1 MAYTCNI
8 NTIEEKFKKS
18 LSSVS
23 KVQETLLT
31 LLKEG
36 ATIEDIVQVVTA
48 PISSRILRTLN
59 PDVKKFISDKQQ
71 ILDFLSSK
79 QSSDAPN
86 LPETTK
92 TEIKEAEIDNPDEI
106 IQNGKRSKTWIHD
119 AWGIA
124 SLSQVKFIERTNREI
139 NDRVISLVCRTGK
152 TEDPEIVL
160 NAAIK
165 NYFTYNLN
173 QLKEFFTRN
182 GKEDYAKIIEDNMP
196 FEAGENNPN
205 QKIKTIINNISDYFS
220 QVSDQEKIAY
230 TQSTNSSNDIAVAFS
245 RFLLIQPLN
254 FDNFIKSYYNSIN
267 IKNIG
272 KLSPSINKYS
282 LQLGKGRQ
290 NQSWQDE
297 NSVYK
302 IAKMVDSVVQN
313 EIATWPIYRKVNGIW
328 TKQTDEYCS
337 TNRVVGITS
346 KILNIANLKNTKD
359 FPPLQYNEL
368 TSNFID
374 DLKNTFRT
382 AFGVNLQTGE
392 DVIEEVFR
400 KYIENKTLP
409 EIVSSVQ
416 MDMNHLFPIVMY
428 LLTKENGSS
437 KKSISETNFK
447 SGVVKFENNE
457 VEIIHSIW
465 HNMIDP
471 LKSDSLFNNPSDN
484 SFDVYQMIMQVFC
497 THERKTLYGI
507 INDMG
512 VVDKKYYSIG
522 KANQRLNYFQSKIN
536 GYYSPII
543 PRSIVNTTIENNFE
557 GESPS
562 TKIIFKVPGK
572 SVNYTLKVEMGKLTE
587 VLRNGKEI
595 IPKESKSALEELNK
609 FFEETIR
616 LDFSSQDRGSLID
629 IYINKIGNSSKKALD
644 NLLDIASGMIY
655 ANQVSQYLQRE
666 STSDFKNNLRN
677 FYREPP
683 KLVRGV
689 TYNQIDAFSGRLFP
703 ILSQLSIAN
712 DIHDGIIGDIV
723 VKGGAGEQ
731 INSVILS
738 TLLTKYAQFVQEKSQ
753 DPASAIKHFSLQ
765 KLLKQVTFFRDY
777 VDKTGDVKSSTSM
790 NVEEFFTN
798 NFIYDFYGGTMATQF
813 GVLSDKPNVVKNEYY
828 IDGEIVVDVD
838 KQPKKLKD
846 CTAKDL
852 RKIAVREL
860 GIYYQRMKQEMD
872 RNLSIL
878 SAYSPNGIK
887 YDINTDYLETRGISK
902 KDLEKDIHEAI
913 YRAQQAG
920 EDIEINELLYFS
932 WEGDILHTKPSII
945 GELTKHDIPV
955 ADTFGLEVENSEQF
969 FERKESELV
978 ANLLQDLSKG
988 ITFID
993 DQSQKTIDSSAVK
1006 AMIKANK
1013 VEGEEPGSKNNWITR
1028 RNVII
1033 GKILFGDK
1041 YINLLTKRSL
1051 SDWGPYKYLHKYIND
1066 NSLQSKY
1073 DISKLD
1079 INSDF
1084 DFQYF
1089 IKVLNKLYP
1098 KIQEKQ
1104 FFDKKLK
1111 ELKTKLK
1118 NTLNK
1123 STQKIDKKA
1132 LVENYKQWRKQQFP
1146 EESITDFNG
1155 AVFDYE
1161 TETDER
1167 KWRARDTAIKMEGI
1181 DSITSLKVIAAIASE
1196 YGLDIDTSFEK
1207 PESIKFS
1214 LKVNPELQRYNTLHY
1229 LFTEEGLNST
1239 VGSHINH
1246 KAKYMRDLKLLG
1258 AVETGQQAKRN
1269 VSESGAKNQYTRGD
1283 IQGMNPYMT
1292 IANLKD
1298 LKASISTINGIED
1311 HSGATPMDGST
1322 FGNYVTRKEEL
1333 YSLGSQ
1339 KAGIENSKPLGN
1351 DLNAKTGTGTII
1363 KTAVFVLTN
1372 GRIRSSERNIILHK
1386 HMNNIPWKAEFNG
1399 NFLEDFN
1406 GQEIKYHPI
1415 IVFKPST
1422 GEYYL
1427 RYNLQIDSDGKTSF
1441 EELQINNNVLSINLG
1456 NGITIGSLIKSGKDI
1471 TPYINTI
1478 ASIIKPKVIG
1488 NKISTQITTTRPIR
1502 TNYELWDLFGGA
1514 YSASIDEN
1522 NKLVYKNDNTSLENL
1537 TIACH
1542 SVGKKLTDN
1551 ATRLTNQ
1558 DVWLPLKEAKID
1570 WVVTEGAIKQGV
1582 SNINATEMLDNMNFH
1597 VTTQKISTIDVGMQ
1611 LNPEHLV
1618 DSSHLT
1624 LMTQV
1629 VNALGLRGFSADVAN
1644 RCYQALASL
1653 TDFSLKELFEGIE
1666 ADLKGEDSQKFKD
1679 AVSSLLLKSIVGTS
1693 ETDGDLLASIVIQ
1706 LNKQEKNGHD
1716 YDIIKHKLPISD
1728 PAILNKL
1735 ISNFSSLMTKA
1746 GVRIQFPGSMNVLVP
1761 SDGLYRIHGG
1771 KLRTFASTQRY
1782 TDSKASNVLRNII
1795 KTKGYALVWAHPG
1808 IGKSYSIEQ
1817 GKFSDK
1823 IIDWDIEFNRI
1834 RDQWIAEHSNTKIG
1848 TQKFNKA
1855 KYEYLVNFQNY
1866 PDFVQFITENWNKVK
1881 QKTIQE
1887 KKILVASPHSLL
1899 KMFSN
1904 EFDEIIDLPQ
1914 NIFVNRNMQRGG
1926 TEEDS
1931 ISLKNDLDAT
1941 IKSLDNPNIVSTNQY
1956 LEEILS
1962 DVFNS
1967 GNLIE
1972 NNEAEVEQQ
1981 RLQELQAQQQPLE
1994 GLHAITIG
2002 GSYFIKITN
2011 KQFNSDNPL
2020 LATVLAGKSIKIDD
2034 LSTYYQVRDLLK
2046 GAEYTITEDVIAGRE
2061 LAPYNCTF
2069 NTDKGTFMLWDLD
2082 SIKHIHMI
2090 EQDDKNHSK
2099 MQEIFNNYTDEQIY
2113 QEFHISPSKLDR
2125 TNIET
2130 FVNTFKKLI
2139 NRRRQ
2144 IELNSIGSGNNN
2156 DAYINGERVIID
2168 KSSLKKSPYELIAP
2182 KNYETT
2188 FGLRVGDDLQEIK
2201 NDNLFFLK
2209 RLIETYYKLENGVWA
2224 DQTPIQSNQYD
2235 IILKTVSG
2243 KHYPILYKSENSKI
2257 SEGLSKIEDDEFYNR
2272 ISWEGNK
2279 VYWLDGNGEKL
2290 YELPYELDS
2299 NKKVVYKAEILTDEI
2314 GNEVIYTSDPKFF
2327 ANKITFNNIDF
2338 GRHILDVPFI
2348 TDIFKSLEGSKKKSI
2363 QRLFKEYSQNLI
2375 PIDVKGDPEKQM
2387 LQRVTNED
2395 ILKQQITE
2403 HFNSRN
2409 AVLTQLNKEILTGNI
2424 TGEYTG
2430 VFGQMIK
2437 SSIET
2442 HTSFLKSLE
2451 YIVSRTPAQSH
2462 QSFMPMKL
2470 VAFDESGKN
2479 SAYVNRYQLYLQGSD
2494 YDVDKASL
2502 LGSIFRNGKY
2512 VVWSPFMNLMSYEH
2526 LKASETLPFPTGKK
2540 LTKVNIQ
2547 KGETLN
2553 KRFYDVIDK
2562 PINIDWEE
2570 DHITFRLPNSQ
2581 VEVTLNKIGDTQW
2594 QLDLTNEFLA
2604 SLSSMEQYILE
2615 RAIVDKLDEGDQL
2628 ISQVDLSGVGISNG
2642 VKDSKTIDYIQDFLQ
2657 FNDIFRDMDLET
2669 PEGIYQLG
2677 ILLNAYN
2684 QFGTTIIGGTFAT
2697 SDAEMLKNIANI
2709 VDEHNTFF
2717 EGNYS
2722 TDPKDAVVNYIS
2734 STMFQIS
2741 SDPVNLIQ
2749 AMTSVDQQT
2758 EVIKDIAKKSPLA
2771 KQSQHFDKGNIMST
2785 FRLLRLTLS
2794 GKQDTGIEASSL
2806 KVMEAINQ
2814 YQDYILNYGSDEEQ
2828 KSLIKPINIGGYDIQ
2843 MICNAYCKNIAN
2855 IKSKEVYDALQ
2866 EINNDEDQALW
2877 LSAFLSLSTDN
2888 AKDPTLS
2895 KINANPEMI
2904 GLYNAG
2910 FVLGLPIDFLT
2921 KVIMSSS
2928 GMALASLQQGNV
2940 FLGISGSR
2948 NLTRVLNYVDKGPQ
2962 LNMNPMTLEILSK
2975 AIQLQYGESDIT
2987 PNNLRYNLIPNIY
3000 SQSDLIL
3007 ARRIINVA
3015 KSLAYSDGNDNI
3027 EYNLPT
3033 LESRLSKELKH
3044 KSRILENT
3052 KKAIQ
3057 ATLAAIQ
3064 EKENLGKKHKRLDDT
3079 LHKQT
3084 VQLEELEAQVSEL
3097 KDIKAEYQIS
3107 QSIPNKGDENSKYA
3121 EYARYQEQLASL
3133 SEGDY
3138 VGLLKGIQSY
3148 QSYIKESANFKKVIS
3163 DLEAYLDVVEQIQF
3177 DEGFEGLDGQHYN
3190 SLPII
3195 KQLNQFAHEMSLIRP
3210 NLGLNQQLPN
3220 SKEKQINFVK
3230 KFENAIYDRLNN
3242 INTREQEKDTPE
3254 LQALAD
3260 LNEILG
3266 KNKYAVDITK
3276 FIWDE
3281 IYRNTA
3287 ISAYESIKYKVNIL
3301 DVLMKVPHY
3310 FGYLKA
3316 CGALYKSLQN
3326 VSLQYREQDRIAD
3339 TIIRGELKVSNSKDI
3354 QKRLKSASRY
3364 ISRLMNN
3371 MFLTQQNVELT
3382 IPKIKDNNVDNNTKV
3397 TIQLGTI
3404 EGNKA
3409 FKEWMDLVVIPKY
3422 KQRYISNRFFKELN
3436 QTPYHKTDNHNTSIN
3451 YTTGIDIMSSDHSEI
3466 TKVAEVTESFNRLAS
3481 KDNINGLPMIDAFFY
3496 YDLIAY
3502 DRQPGQQALTP
3513 IFNQLAALGK
3523 TEVLNNYIAFI
3534 SDLDQN
3540 GMYILSLD
3548 PQQKDEIKRFIAPT
3562 ISIYALDNFK
3572 EPYAWVK
3579 DPKDSQIYLIQKQE
3593 TEQGEINEDM
3603 MDYDEDTLDL
3613 DEVTNID
3620 GLENEFEDNAP
3631 LTLESKL
3638 RDMGNTYEIVSS
3650 VDLNNPYMQDFT
3662 LLEEQSILE
3671 GQALISQDQ
3680 LKIGNSIIT
3689 LDDNGNPVLDDN
3701 IRKKLKSITGQK
3713 NVDDLVVSKTVIQG
3727 NTPIKVIDIETTK
3740 ANLENPC
3747 K

>member
-36 ATIEDIVQVVTA
+36 ATIEDIVQVATA

-173 QLKEFFTRN
+173 QLKEFFIRN

-313 EIATWPIYRKVNGIW
+313 EIATWPIYRKVNNIW
-328 TKQTDEYCS
+328 TKQADEYCS

-374 DLKNTFRT
+374 DLKKTFKI

-392 DVIEEVFR
+392 AVIEEVFR

-409 EIVSSVQ
+409 EIVSSIQ

-437 KKSISETNFK
+437 KKSISETNFRN
-447 SGVVKFENNE
+447 GVVKFENNE

-512 VVDKKYYSIG
+512 VIDKKYYSIG

-562 TKIIFKVPGK
+562 TKITFKVPGI

-595 IPKESKSALEELNK
+595 VPKESKNALEELEK

-629 IYINKIGNSSKKALD
+629 IYINKIGNGSKKALD
-644 NLLDIASGMIY
+644 NLLNIASGMIY

-945 GELTKHDIPV
+945 GELTKHDVPV
-955 ADTFGLEVENSEQF
+955 VDTFGLEVENSEQF

-1051 SDWGPYKYLHKYIND
+1051 SDWSPYKYLHKYIND

-1196 YGLDIDTSFEK
+1196 YSLDIDTSFEK
-1207 PESIKFS
+1207 PESVKFS

-1427 RYNLQIDSDGKTSF
+1427 RYNLQIDSDGRTSF

-1456 NGITIGSLIKSGKDI
+1456 SGITIGSLIKAGKDI
-1471 TPYINTI
+1471 NPYINTI

-1488 NKISTQITTTRPIR
+1488 DKVSTQVTTTRPIR

-1542 SVGKKLTDN
+1542 SVGKKLTNN

-1582 SNINATEMLDNMNFH
+1582 SNINATEMLDNMDFH

-1706 LNKQEKNGHD
+1706 LNKREKNGHD

-1771 KLRTFASTQRY
+1771 KLRTFASTSRY
-1782 TDSKASNVLRNII
+1782 K
-1795 KTKGYALVWAHPG
+1795 
-1808 IGKSYSIEQ
+1808 E
-1817 GKFSDK
+1817 
-1823 IIDWDIEFNRI
+1823 
-1834 RDQWIAEHSNTKIG
+1834 
-1848 TQKFNKA
+1848 NK
-1855 KYEYLVNFQNY
+1855 
-1866 PDFVQFITENWNKVK
+1866 
-1881 QKTIQE
+1881 
-1887 KKILVASPHSLL
+1887 
-1899 KMFSN
+1899 
-1904 EFDEIIDLPQ
+1904 
-1914 NIFVNRNMQRGG
+1914 
-1926 TEEDS
+1926 
-1931 ISLKNDLDAT
+1931 
-1941 IKSLDNPNIVSTNQY
+1941 
-1956 LEEILS
+1956 
-1962 DVFNS
+1962 
-1967 GNLIE
+1967 NLIE

-2002 GSYFIKITN
+2002 GSYFIRITN

-2188 FGLRVGDDLQEIK
+2188 FGLRIGDDLQEIK

-2243 KHYPILYKSENSKI
+2243 KHYPILYKSNNSKI
-2257 SEGLSKIEDDEFYNR
+2257 PEGLSKIEDDEFYNR

-2348 TDIFKSLEGSKKKSI
+2348 IDIFKSLEGSKKKSI

-2375 PIDVKGDPEKQM
+2375 PIDVKSDPEKQM

-2512 VVWSPFMNLMSYEH
+2512 VIWSPFMNLMSYEH

-2570 DHITFRLPNSQ
+2570 DHITFKLPNSQ

-2657 FNDIFRDMDLET
+2657 FNDIFRDIDLET
-2669 PEGIYQLG
+2669 PEGIYQLS

-2684 QFGTTIIGGTFAT
+2684 QFGATIIGGTFAT

-2709 VDEHNTFF
+2709 IDEHNTFF

-2758 EVIKDIAKKSPLA
+2758 EVIKKEANTSPLA
-2771 KQSQHFDKGNIMST
+2771 KQSKHFDKGNIMST

-2940 FLGISGSR
+2940 FLGINGSR

-2962 LNMNPMTLEILSK
+2962 LNINPMTLEILSK

-3064 EKENLGKKHKRLDDT
+3064 EKENLGKKHKRLDDN

-3084 VQLEELEAQVSEL
+3084 IQLEELETQVSEL

-3163 DLEAYLDVVEQIQF
+3163 DLETYLDVVEQIQF

-3242 INTREQEKDTPE
+3242 IDTREQEKDTPE

-3260 LNEILG
+3260 LNEILE
-3266 KNKYAVDITK
+3266 KNKYAIDITK

-3281 IYRNTA
+3281 NYRNTA
-3287 ISAYESIKYKVNIL
+3287 IAAYESIKYKVNIL

-3326 VSLQYREQDRIAD
+3326 VSVQYREQDRIAD

-3451 YTTGIDIMSSDHSEI
+3451 YTTGIDIMSSDPSEI
-3466 TKVAEVTESFNRLAS
+3466 IKVAEVTESFNRLAS
-3481 KDNINGLPMIDAFFY
+3481 KDKINGLQMIDAFFY

-3603 MDYDEDTLDL
+3603 MDYDEDALDL

-3689 LDDNGNPVLDDN
+3689 LDDNGDPILDDD

>member
-173 QLKEFFTRN
+173 QLKEFFIRN

-267 IKNIG
+267 IRNIG

-328 TKQTDEYCS
+328 TKQADEYCS

-368 TSNFID
+368 TSDFIG

-409 EIVSSVQ
+409 EIVSSIQ

-557 GESPS
+557 GEGPS
-562 TKIIFKVPGK
+562 TKITFKVPGK

-595 IPKESKSALEELNK
+595 PPKESKNALEELKK

-677 FYREPP
+677 FYKEPP

-828 IDGEIVVDVD
+828 IDEEIVVDVD

-887 YDINTDYLETRGISK
+887 YDINTDYSETRGISK
-902 KDLEKDIHEAI
+902 KDLQKDIHEAI

-945 GELTKHDIPV
+945 GELTKHDVPV
-955 ADTFGLEVENSEQF
+955 MDTFGLEVENSEQF

-978 ANLLQDLSKG
+978 TNLLQDLSKG

-993 DQSQKTIDSSAVK
+993 DQSQKTIDSPAVK

-1013 VEGEEPGSKNNWITR
+1013 VDGEEPGSKNNWITR

-1041 YINLLTKRSL
+1041 YINLLTKRNL
-1051 SDWGPYKYLHKYIND
+1051 SDWSPYKYLHKYIND

-1073 DISKLD
+1073 DLSKLD

-1118 NTLNK
+1118 STLNK

-1167 KWRARDTAIKMEGI
+1167 KWRARDTAVKMEGI
-1181 DSITSLKVIAAIASE
+1181 DTITSLKVIAAIASE
-1196 YGLDIDTSFEK
+1196 YGLDINTSFEK
-1207 PESIKFS
+1207 PESVKFS

-1311 HSGATPMDGST
+1311 HEGATPMDGST

-1386 HMNNIPWKAEFNG
+1386 HMNNIPWKSEFNG

-1422 GEYYL
+1422 REYYL
-1427 RYNLQIDSDGKTSF
+1427 RYNLQIDSDGRTSF
-1441 EELQINNNVLSINLG
+1441 EELQINNNVLSVNLG
-1456 NGITIGSLIKSGKDI
+1456 NGITIGSLIKAGKDI
-1471 TPYINTI
+1471 NPYINTI
-1478 ASIIKPKVIG
+1478 ASIVKPKVIG
-1488 NKISTQITTTRPIR
+1488 DKISTQVTTTRPIR

-1542 SVGKKLTDN
+1542 SVGKKLTNN

-1582 SNINATEMLDNMNFH
+1582 SNINATEMLDNMDFH

-1666 ADLKGEDSQKFKD
+1666 ADLEGGDSQKFKD

-1716 YDIIKHKLPISD
+1716 YDIIKHRLPISD

-1771 KLRTFASTQRY
+1771 KLRTFASTSRY
-1782 TDSKASNVLRNII
+1782 K
-1795 KTKGYALVWAHPG
+1795 
-1808 IGKSYSIEQ
+1808 E
-1817 GKFSDK
+1817 
-1823 IIDWDIEFNRI
+1823 
-1834 RDQWIAEHSNTKIG
+1834 
-1848 TQKFNKA
+1848 NK
-1855 KYEYLVNFQNY
+1855 
-1866 PDFVQFITENWNKVK
+1866 
-1881 QKTIQE
+1881 
-1887 KKILVASPHSLL
+1887 
-1899 KMFSN
+1899 
-1904 EFDEIIDLPQ
+1904 
-1914 NIFVNRNMQRGG
+1914 
-1926 TEEDS
+1926 
-1931 ISLKNDLDAT
+1931 
-1941 IKSLDNPNIVSTNQY
+1941 
-1956 LEEILS
+1956 
-1962 DVFNS
+1962 
-1967 GNLIE
+1967 NLIE

-2002 GSYFIKITN
+2002 GSYFIRITN

-2099 MQEIFNNYTDEQIY
+2099 MQEIFDNYTDEQIY

-2130 FVNTFKKLI
+2130 FVDTFKKLI

-2168 KSSLKKSPYELIAP
+2168 KASLKKSPYELIAP

-2209 RLIETYYKLENGVWA
+2209 RLIETYYKLENGEWA

-2243 KHYPILYKSENSKI
+2243 KHYPILYKSESSKI
-2257 SEGLSKIEDDEFYNR
+2257 PEGLSKIEDDEFYNR

-2395 ILKQQITE
+2395 ILKQQIIE

-2512 VVWSPFMNLMSYEH
+2512 VIWSPFMNLMSYEH

-2553 KRFYDVIDK
+2553 RRFYDVIDK

-2570 DHITFRLPNSQ
+2570 DHITFKLPNSQ
-2581 VEVTLNKIGDTQW
+2581 VEVTLNKIGDNQW

-2642 VKDSKTIDYIQDFLQ
+2642 VKDSKTIDYVQDFLQ

-2684 QFGTTIIGGTFAT
+2684 QFGTTIIGGTFAA

-2814 YQDYILNYGSDEEQ
+2814 YQDYILNYGTDKEQ
-2828 KSLIKPINIGGYDIQ
+2828 RSLIKPINIGGYDIQ

-2940 FLGISGSR
+2940 FLGINGSR

-3007 ARRIINVA
+3007 ARRIINVS

-3107 QSIPNKGDENSKYA
+3107 QSIPNKGDEDSKYA

-3177 DEGFEGLDGQHYN
+3177 DEGFEGPDGQHYN

-3242 INTREQEKDTPE
+3242 IDTREQEKDTPE

-3281 IYRNTA
+3281 NYRNTA
-3287 ISAYESIKYKVNIL
+3287 IAAYESIKYKVNIL

-3326 VSLQYREQDRIAD
+3326 VSVQYREQDRIAD
-3339 TIIRGELKVSNSKDI
+3339 TIIRGELKISNSKDI

-3371 MFLTQQNVELT
+3371 MFLAQQNVELT
-3382 IPKIKDNNVDNNTKV
+3382 IPKIKDSNVDNNTKV

-3422 KQRYISNRFFKELN
+3422 KQLYISNRFFKELN

-3451 YTTGIDIMSSDHSEI
+3451 YTTGIDIMSSDPSEI

-3481 KDNINGLPMIDAFFY
+3481 KDINGLPMIDAFFY

-3513 IFNQLAALGK
+3513 IFNQLAALGNTK
-3523 TEVLNNYIAFI
+3523 VLNDYIAFI

-3603 MDYDEDTLDL
+3603 MDYDEDALDL

-3689 LDDNGNPVLDDN
+3689 LDDNGDPVLDDN
-3701 IRKKLKSITGQK
+3701 IRKKLQSITGQK

>member
-79 QSSDAPN
+79 QSNDAPN

-205 QKIKTIINNISDYFS
+205 QKIKTIINNISDYFL

-267 IKNIG
+267 IRNIG

-392 DVIEEVFR
+392 DIIEEVFR

-416 MDMNHLFPIVMY
+416 MDMNHLFPIIMY
-428 LLTKENGSS
+428 LLTKESGSS
-437 KKSISETNFK
+437 KKSTSETNFK

-543 PRSIVNTTIENNFE
+543 PRSIINTTIENKFE
-557 GESPS
+557 GEEPS
-562 TKIIFKVPGK
+562 TKITFKVPGK
-572 SVNYTLKVEMGKLTE
+572 SVNYSLKVEKGKLTE

-595 IPKESKSALEELNK
+595 VPKESKGALEELKK

-616 LDFSSQDRGSLID
+616 LDFSSQDKGSLID
-629 IYINKIGNSSKKALD
+629 IYVNKIGNSSKKALD

-828 IDGEIVVDVD
+828 IDGEIVVDID

-846 CTAKDL
+846 CAAKDL

-955 ADTFGLEVENSEQF
+955 VDTFGLEVENSEQF

-993 DQSQKTIDSSAVK
+993 DQSQKTIDSPAVK

-1028 RNVII
+1028 RNIII

-1051 SDWGPYKYLHKYIND
+1051 SDWSPYKYLHKYIND
-1066 NSLQSKY
+1066 NSLQLKY

-1146 EESITDFNG
+1146 EENITDFNG

-1207 PESIKFS
+1207 PESVKFS

-1311 HSGATPMDGST
+1311 HKGATPMDGST

-1386 HMNNIPWKAEFNG
+1386 HMNNIPWKSEFNG

-1422 GEYYL
+1422 GDYYL

-1441 EELQINNNVLSINLG
+1441 EELQINNNVLSVNLG

-1471 TPYINTI
+1471 NPYINTI
-1478 ASIIKPKVIG
+1478 ASIVKPKVIG
-1488 NKISTQITTTRPIR
+1488 DKISTWVTTTRPIR

-1582 SNINATEMLDNMNFH
+1582 SNINATEMLDNMDFH

-1771 KLRTFASTQRY
+1771 KLRTFASTSRY
-1782 TDSKASNVLRNII
+1782 K
-1795 KTKGYALVWAHPG
+1795 
-1808 IGKSYSIEQ
+1808 E
-1817 GKFSDK
+1817 
-1823 IIDWDIEFNRI
+1823 
-1834 RDQWIAEHSNTKIG
+1834 
-1848 TQKFNKA
+1848 NK
-1855 KYEYLVNFQNY
+1855 
-1866 PDFVQFITENWNKVK
+1866 
-1881 QKTIQE
+1881 
-1887 KKILVASPHSLL
+1887 
-1899 KMFSN
+1899 
-1904 EFDEIIDLPQ
+1904 
-1914 NIFVNRNMQRGG
+1914 
-1926 TEEDS
+1926 
-1931 ISLKNDLDAT
+1931 
-1941 IKSLDNPNIVSTNQY
+1941 
-1956 LEEILS
+1956 
-1962 DVFNS
+1962 
-1967 GNLIE
+1967 NLIE
-1972 NNEAEVEQQ
+1972 NNEAEIEQQ

-2002 GSYFIKITN
+2002 GSYFIRITN

-2099 MQEIFNNYTDEQIY
+2099 MQEIFDNYTDEQIY

-2130 FVNTFKKLI
+2130 FVDTFKKLI

-2156 DAYINGERVIID
+2156 DVYINGERVIID
-2168 KSSLKKSPYELIAP
+2168 KASLKKSPYELIAP

-2209 RLIETYYKLENGVWA
+2209 RLIETYYKLENGEWA

-2257 SEGLSKIEDDEFYNR
+2257 PEGLSKIEDDEFYNR

-2338 GRHILDVPFI
+2338 GRHILEVPFI

-2387 LQRVTNED
+2387 LQRITNED
-2395 ILKQQITE
+2395 ILKQQIIE

-2512 VVWSPFMNLMSYEH
+2512 VIWSPFMNLMSYEH

-2547 KGETLN
+2547 KGKTLN

-2570 DHITFRLPNSQ
+2570 DYIIFKLPNSQ

-2628 ISQVDLSGVGISNG
+2628 ISQVDLTGVGISNG
-2642 VKDSKTIDYIQDFLQ
+2642 VKDSKTIDYVQDFLQ

-2684 QFGTTIIGGTFAT
+2684 QFGITIIGGTFAT

-2758 EVIKDIAKKSPLA
+2758 EVIKKEANTSPLA
-2771 KQSQHFDKGNIMST
+2771 KQSKHFDKGNIMST

-2828 KSLIKPINIGGYDIQ
+2828 KSLIKLINIGGYDIQ

-2940 FLGISGSR
+2940 FLGINGSR

-2962 LNMNPMTLEILSK
+2962 LNINPMTLEILSK

-3084 VQLEELEAQVSEL
+3084 IQLEELEAQVSEL

-3163 DLEAYLDVVEQIQF
+3163 DLETYLDVVEQIQF

-3242 INTREQEKDTPE
+3242 IDTREQEKDTPE

-3260 LNEILG
+3260 LNEILE

-3281 IYRNTA
+3281 NYRNTA
-3287 ISAYESIKYKVNIL
+3287 IAAYESIKYKVNIL

-3326 VSLQYREQDRIAD
+3326 VSVQYREQDRIAD
-3339 TIIRGELKVSNSKDI
+3339 TIIRGELKISNSKDI

-3371 MFLTQQNVELT
+3371 MFLAQQNVELT

-3422 KQRYISNRFFKELN
+3422 KQLYISNRFFKELN

-3451 YTTGIDIMSSDHSEI
+3451 YTTGIDIMSSDPSEI

-3481 KDNINGLPMIDAFFY
+3481 KDINGLPMIDAFFY

-3603 MDYDEDTLDL
+3603 MDYDEDALDL

-3631 LTLESKL
+3631 LTLDSKL

-3650 VDLNNPYMQDFT
+3650 VDLNNPYMQNFT
-3662 LLEEQSILE
+3662 LLEEQAILE

-3689 LDDNGNPVLDDN
+3689 LDDNGDLVLDDDV
-3701 IRKKLKSITGQK
+3701 RKKLKSITGQK